1 MIQTTFLAMS
11 QMFFIKPNMII
22 FQKPPKTENIC
33 IFPCT
38 IRYLWFHSQKKWKD
52 GLEGSLNRV
61 LFVSELEL
69 PKILVPRLPQHTS
82 NVNIEY
88 AGKSEYS
95 QQLYYS

>member
-22 FQKPPKTENIC
+22 FQKPPKTWKIC

-38 IRYLWFHSQKKWKD
+38 IRYLWFHSQKKRKD
-52 GLEGSLNRV
+52 GLEGSLNGV

-69 PKILVPRLPQHTS
+69 SKILVPRLPQHTS

-88 AGKSEYS
+88 DGKSEYS